1 MCDGR
6 RYVNVVT
13 DVFRTLRPLGKK
25 VARLLPNKKVIG
37 DMFTYK
43 YDILTL

>member
-1 MCDGR
+1 MGDGR

-13 DVFRTLRPLGKK
+13 DVFRKLRPLGKK

-37 DMFTYK
+37 DMFTYN